1 MWEYKMVYV
10 KYKLF
15 QELNDKL
22 NEFGADNWEV
32 INFHEEKPKEWGNE
46 YESKILLKRPK
57 SNPA

>member
-1 MWEYKMVYV
+1 MVYV

-32 INFHEEKPKEWGNE
+32 IYYQENKPKEWGSE
-46 YESKILLKRPK
+46 HEAKILFKK
-57 SNPA
+57 QKN

>member
-32 INFHEEKPKEWGNE
+32 IYYQENKPKEWGNE
-46 YESKILLKRPK
+46 HEAKILFKK
-57 SNPA
+57 QKN